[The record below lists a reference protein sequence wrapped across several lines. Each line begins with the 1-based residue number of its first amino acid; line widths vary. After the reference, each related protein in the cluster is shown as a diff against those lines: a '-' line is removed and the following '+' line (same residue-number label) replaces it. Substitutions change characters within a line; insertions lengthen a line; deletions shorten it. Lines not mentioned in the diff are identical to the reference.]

1 MEFNGDDESSFEQ
14 CYRCYPV
21 TFIEKVRFFFKYHV
35 FMMNEKKHSN
45 FRNFFFYK
53 CRHILTRVTKVSFT
67 LSSVSLR

>member
-45 FRNFFFYK
+45 FRFFFFF
-53 CRHILTRVTKVSFT
+53 INAGTS
-67 LSSVSLR
+67 